1 MPWKDRNLNFN
12 KLKVPILELFV
23 ENGAM
28 DGAYVSERLADFY
41 QIVIDVHALR
51 MALMRYYR
59 QGLLK
64 RERSGGVFK
73 YTISQRGVQRLR
85 WLQQHSQ
92 RGDK

>member
-1 MPWKDRNLNFN
+1 MVWKDCNLDFN
-12 KLKVPILELFV
+12 KLKVPILELLV

-28 DGAYVSERLADFY
+28 DGASVSKRLTDSC
-41 QIVIDVHALR
+41 QIAIDIHALR
-51 MALMRYYR
+51 MALMRYFR
-59 QGLLK
+59 QGLLR

-92 RGDK
+92 SRDE

>member
-1 MPWKDRNLNFN
+1 MPWKDRNLDFN

-23 ENGAM
+23 DDGAM
-28 DGAYVSERLADFY
+28 DGASLSKRLADLHH
-41 QIVIDVHALR
+41 IAIDIHALR

-59 QGLLK
+59 QGLLR